1 MFDIK
6 HVYQDPVTATI
17 IAVGAAAGG
26 TAYSIDQQKAAE
38 RDQER
43 ASAIQRKIQDAK
55 TQRER
60 RKSVREARMSKANV
74 EAGAQAS
81 GTSNT
86 SSAVTGVGSI
96 GTQLADNLSFLDQVT
111 DQTNQISLFEEK
123 ASKSLRRAKDGEAVG
138 SLAFQSAS
146 LFV

>member
-6 HVYQDPVTATI
+6 HVYQDPVTATV